1 MFFAGFKA
9 FAIFECESVSRWR
22 NAVQKFRTTSQ
33 EHAVVDAVPKDI
45 DMKASC
51 SQDCS
56 QSELL
61 QGCVCSI
68 YFNLHHGFAGRRMKR
83 YMLQRPV
90 PNITVYKYSKFCKFT
105 MAVYT
110 LTFVQCFVA
119 RCRRSSWLTS
129 RLRRPEIE
137 INCFHFFWGGV
148 SDEHGSRTL

>member
-68 YFNLHHGFAGRRMKR
+68 YFSCITDLPGAG
-83 YMLQRPV
+83 
-90 PNITVYKYSKFCKFT
+90 
-105 MAVYT
+105 
-110 LTFVQCFVA
+110 
-119 RCRRSSWLTS
+119 
-129 RLRRPEIE
+129 
-137 INCFHFFWGGV
+137 
-148 SDEHGSRTL
+148 